1 MRNYDDYLDSAMHDH
16 FDPDPGDLIDHAYDI
31 KKEQEMLDDH
41 YAEQNRRWMVE
52 QADTEGNWYRVG
64 EKFTSRADAVEKA
77 AWMDCPA
84 RVVEVQV

>member
-1 MRNYDDYLDSAMHDH
+1 MYDQENIRDIE
-16 FDPDPGDLIDHAYDI
+16 PDQGDIIDHAYDI
-31 KKEQEMLDDH
+31 KQEQDMLDD
-41 YAEQNRRWMVE
+41 YRADQDRRWMVE

-84 RVVEVQV
+84 RVVEVQA